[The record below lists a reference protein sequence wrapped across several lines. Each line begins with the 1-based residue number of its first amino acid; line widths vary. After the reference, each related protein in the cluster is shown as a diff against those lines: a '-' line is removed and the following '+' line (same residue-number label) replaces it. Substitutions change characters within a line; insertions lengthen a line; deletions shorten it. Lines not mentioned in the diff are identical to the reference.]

1 MVDFKREITH
11 TDYKYEKQ
19 LKKYYHRVEKK
30 IFKLP
35 HGLDKLSKK
44 EEEKY
49 RYTTDQFI
57 MFHTKGNI
65 TPILGGAIS
74 LILALIFVDSFFSGE
89 RLEWFE
95 LFVFSLSVILTLF
108 FAIYY
113 FTKPKKEQIL
123 NRRDGLITLTGFYW
137 QKNITMPFK
146 NCLFA
151 YTTGGEDGTG
161 AFMLQAIRPTK
172 SRLNSYDDFMISSD
186 CYDSMSLI
194 CWYMDKNRPLPPGD
208 AFDEYRQQDYENRK
222 AKGFPRPL
230 YPGISTP
237 ETTKEQQKERLA
249 IGGW

>member
-1 MVDFKREITH
+1 MVDFEREITH
-11 TDYKYEKQ
+11 MGYKFEKQ

-30 IFKLP
+30 IYKQP
-35 HGLDKLSKK
+35 HGFGKLSKK

-57 MFHTKGNI
+57 LFHTKGDI
-65 TPILGGAIS
+65 TPLWGGGIS
-74 LILALIFVDSFFSGE
+74 LFLVVSSLFSDDTFEGFGLYLFIFFS
-89 RLEWFE
+89 F
-95 LFVFSLSVILTLF
+95 LTVF

-123 NRRDGLITLTGFYW
+123 NRRDGLITMTGFYW

-146 NCLFA
+146 DCLFA

-172 SRLNSYDDFMISSD
+172 SKLNSYDDFMVSGD

-208 AFDEYRQQDYENRK
+208 AFDEFRQQDYERRK
-222 AKGFPRPL
+222 AEGFPRPL
-230 YPGISTP
+230 YQGIATP
-237 ETTKEQQKERLA
+237 EATKEQQKERMA